1 MKGLDHSGD
10 SLSNSWAFFVSENVQ
25 KMATKGQL
33 ILKCLFGIFNSPKK
47 RAKKFDFA
55 TMVPHVELFSL
66 VF

>member
-33 ILKCLFGIFNSPKK
+33 ILKCLVGIFNSPKK
-47 RAKKFDFA
+47 RTKKFDF
-55 TMVPHVELFSL
+55 TPTVTQVELF
-66 VF
+66 